1 MSRAK
6 ALTTVGELKER
17 IDSLSNED
25 RQKVL
30 RLAYNYNADTI
41 GFLQHMSMTLGT
53 EFANLVANSNT
64 NSYLAIKKLKN
75 KAYDM
80 LIKVFPHWTKDRV
93 NEEVNYMLGHST
105 MYLDRM
111 EWELRVIYANYIKKD

>member
-6 ALTTVGELKER
+6 ALTTVGALKER
-17 IDSLSNED
+17 IDSLSIDEKN
-25 RQKVL
+25 RVL
-30 RLAYNYNADTI
+30 RLAYNYNANTI
-41 GFLQHMSMTLGT
+41 EFLQHMSMTLGT
-53 EFANLVANSNT
+53 EFANLVANSDT

-111 EWELRVIYANYIKKD
+111 EWELKVIHKHYIENK

>member
-1 MSRAK
+1 MSKAK
-6 ALTTVGELKER
+6 ALTTVRELKER
-17 IDSLSNED
+17 IDSLSDMD

-30 RLAYNYNADTI
+30 RLAYNFNADEI

-53 EFANLVANSNT
+53 QFANLVANSDT

-80 LIKVFPHWTKDRV
+80 LIKVFPYWTKDRV
-93 NEEVNYMLGHST
+93 NEEVDYMLGHST

-111 EWELRVIYANYIKKD
+111 EWEMKVIYKHYIENK